1 MSLGSLYMACAYFVA
16 FALFCDICLTFAY
29 YVHFFH
35 KFSRCFALRLHPSV
49 SFA

>member
-1 MSLGSLYMACAYFVA
+1 MVLGSLYTACAYFVA

-35 KFSRCFALRLHPSV
+35 EFSRCFALCLYLSV